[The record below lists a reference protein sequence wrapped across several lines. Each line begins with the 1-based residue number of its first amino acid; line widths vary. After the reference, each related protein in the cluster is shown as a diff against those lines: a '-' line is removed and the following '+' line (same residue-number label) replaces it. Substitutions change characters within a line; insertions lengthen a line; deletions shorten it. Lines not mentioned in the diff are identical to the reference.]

1 MIWGPSPN
9 GLFSVKGA
17 YKTQMQEVNPHPNTQ
32 LLNVL
37 WNYRLFPLRSNCL
50 VGFFCVANC
59 QSDKDLAGSFP
70 ILLLNVHS
78 VGVNLNLLILFMHC
92 NFAQSVWNCIHGSI
106 AHVLTVGDH
115 IAWLSSLNTTDNQH
129 GPNDFCKGFFIC
141 WQIWD
146 ARNNLIHL
154 DYWKANHKLK
164 KQKQVVPPI
173 KWKPPPSGW
182 IKLNFDGSIK
192 NGVANTSFFIQ
203 NDNAHTLL
211 PGAKNIGVNSIT
223 MAECLALRDGLAHAN
238 LLHEQSKIH
247 ELLDNLEWEASHS

>member
-78 VGVNLNLLILFMHC
+78 VGVNLNLLITC
-92 NFAQSVWNCIHGSI
+92 SCIAILLSQFGIVSM
-106 AHVLTVGDH
+106 VL
-115 IAWLSSLNTTDNQH
+115 
-129 GPNDFCKGFFIC
+129 
-141 WQIWD
+141 
-146 ARNNLIHL
+146 
-154 DYWKANHKLK
+154 
-164 KQKQVVPPI
+164 
-173 KWKPPPSGW
+173 
-182 IKLNFDGSIK
+182 
-192 NGVANTSFFIQ
+192 
-203 NDNAHTLL
+203 
-211 PGAKNIGVNSIT
+211 
-223 MAECLALRDGLAHAN
+223 
-238 LLHEQSKIH
+238 
-247 ELLDNLEWEASHS
+247 

>member
-78 VGVNLNLLILFMHC
+78 VGVNLNLLITC
-92 NFAQSVWNCIHGSI
+92 SCIAI
-106 AHVLTVGDH
+106 L
-115 IAWLSSLNTTDNQH
+115 LSQF
-129 GPNDFCKGFFIC
+129 GI
-141 WQIWD
+141 IWD